1 MGPDIPQD
9 KKGGIPMT
17 LKEAITLFGYH
28 QRSNLKSRTL
38 RSYQPLLQRLDA
50 EFGERSF
57 DSIGSDE
64 VFQFL
69 EKLAR
74 DRSKSTRRLRYA
86 QLKALFNFLIDKCN
100 LNMKNPCNA
109 PLLSK
114 TFKTPK
120 QVARRILD
128 REIVE
133 EMIYNTQTLRDRLIL
148 ELQARCGLRIGE
160 ALKIKVSDVMDRKL
174 VLNEPKSGKE
184 LEVAFMPEQIAKRL
198 RDYIQQ
204 EDLTPGDRIFPICY
218 STARTLIKN
227 LGGRLNVV
235 LTPHDLRRYSAT
247 YASRNGVPLEIVSK
261 VILGHQDLKTTQ
273 AYLGRVTESE
283 AIRWMDV
290 LHGK

>member
-9 KKGGIPMT
+9 TKGGILMT

-28 QRSNLKSRTL
+28 QRSNLRVRTV
-38 RSYQPLLQRLDA
+38 RSYQPLLQRF
-50 EFGERSF
+50 EVQFGERSF

-64 VFQFL
+64 IFQFL
-69 EKLAR
+69 ETLTGNHSR
-74 DRSKSTRRLRYA
+74 STRRLRYA
-86 QLKALFNFLIDKCN
+86 QLKAFFNFLIDKCN
-100 LNMKNPCNA
+100 LNMKNPCDT

-114 TFKTPK
+114 TFKTHK
-120 QVARRILD
+120 QASRRILD

-133 EMIYNTQTLRDRLIL
+133 ELIYNTQTLRDRLMV

-160 ALKIKVSDVMDRKL
+160 TLKIKVSDAVDRRLILK
-174 VLNEPKSGKE
+174 EPKSGKE
-184 LEVAFMPEQIAKRL
+184 SEVAFMPEQIAKRL
-198 RDYIQQ
+198 HDYIQQ
-204 EDLTPGDRIFPICY
+204 ESLSLGDRIFPICY
-218 STARTLIKN
+218 STARALIKQ

-247 YASRNGVPLEIVSK
+247 YASRNGVPLEIVFK
-261 VILGHQDLKTTQ
+261 VILRHQDLKTTQ

-290 LHGK
+290 LHGR

>member
-1 MGPDIPQD
+1 
-9 KKGGIPMT
+9 MT
-17 LKEAITLFGYH
+17 LKEAMTLFGYH
-28 QRSNLKSRTL
+28 QRSNLKPRTV
-38 RSYQPLLQRLDA
+38 RSYQPLLEKLEV

-64 VFQFL
+64 IFQFL
-69 EKLAR
+69 EKITG

-86 QLKALFNFLIDKCN
+86 QLKALFNLLIDKCN
-100 LNMKNPCNA
+100 LNMKNPCDV
-109 PLLSK
+109 PLLLK
-114 TFKTPK
+114 AFKTPK

-128 REIVE
+128 SEIVE

-148 ELQARCGLRIGE
+148 ELQARCGLRTGE

-174 VLNEPKSGKE
+174 ILNEPKSGKE
-184 LEVAFMPEQIAKRL
+184 LEGAFMPEQIAKRL
-198 RDYIQQ
+198 HDYIQQ
-204 EDLTPGDRIFPICY
+204 EDLTPGDRLFPICY
-218 STARTLIKN
+218 STARALIRQ

-261 VILGHQDLKTTQ
+261 VILRHQDLKTTQ
-273 AYLGRVTESE
+273 AYWGRVTESE

-290 LHGK
+290 LHGR

>member
-9 KKGGIPMT
+9 TKGGSPMT

-28 QRSNLKSRTL
+28 QRSNLKPRTV
-38 RSYQPLLQRLDA
+38 RSYHPLLQKFEV

-69 EKLAR
+69 ETFTGNQSR
-74 DRSKSTRRLRYA
+74 STRRLRYA

-100 LNMKNPCNA
+100 LNMKNPCDA

-114 TFKTPK
+114 AFKTPK

-133 EMIYNTQTLRDRLIL
+133 ELIYNTQTLRDRLIL

-160 ALKIKVSDVMDRKL
+160 ALKIKVSDAVDRRL
-174 VLNEPKSGKE
+174 ILTEPKSGKE
-184 LEVAFMPEQIAKRL
+184 SEVAFMPEQIAKRL
-198 RDYIQQ
+198 HDYIQQ
-204 EDLTPGDRIFPICY
+204 EDLSPGDRIFPICY
-218 STARTLIKN
+218 STARALTKQ
-227 LGGRLNVV
+227 LGERLNVI

-261 VILGHQDLKTTQ
+261 VILRHQDLKTTQ
-273 AYLGRVTESE
+273 SYLGRVTESE

-290 LHGK
+290 LHGR